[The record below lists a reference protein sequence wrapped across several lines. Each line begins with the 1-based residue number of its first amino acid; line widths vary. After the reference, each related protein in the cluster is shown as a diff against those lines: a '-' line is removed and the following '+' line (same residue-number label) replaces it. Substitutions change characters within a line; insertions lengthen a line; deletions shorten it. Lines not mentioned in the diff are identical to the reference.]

1 MKKGFTDI
9 TLNLDKDVL
18 FELMFM
24 AHERDITLNQLVNE
38 VLKAYIEEHKND

>member
-1 MKKGFTDI
+1 MKEGFTDI
-9 TLNLDKDVL
+9 TLNLDTDVL

>member
-1 MKKGFTDI
+1 MTDI
-9 TLNLDKDVL
+9 TINVDRDVL
-18 FELMFM
+18 FELMLM

>member
-1 MKKGFTDI
+1 MTDI
-9 TLNLDKDVL
+9 TINLDRDVL
-18 FELMFM
+18 FELMLM